1 MLFNSLEFLF
11 LYLPT
16 VLLVFNLL
24 QRRGNGRLATGWL
37 TLSSLFFYGWWNPVY
52 VPLILLSMAFNFTL
66 GRKLARGE
74 NPHNRMLL
82 TLGVVFNL
90 GLLAYFKYFNFFID
104 NINLLVD
111 TGYHVEKIV
120 LPLAISF
127 YTFQQITYLVDSY
140 KGLTEPH
147 SLLEFSLFVTFFPQL
162 IAGPIVHH
170 SEMLN
175 QFRELEGKPLQQRN
189 LVLGLSILSIGLFKK
204 VVIADGFSHFASP
217 MFAMGALADSLNT
230 IDVLIGLFAYT
241 FQLYF
246 DFSGY
251 SDMAIGLAFLFGIKL
266 PVNFFSPYRA
276 RNIGEFWRMWHA
288 TLARFLRE
296 YVFTPLGG
304 FVRNRT
310 RQRLNLLITMFLSG
324 VWHGAGWTFM
334 VFGLVHGIMV
344 VAQRIWRTQVTGPY
358 KLTNRPLYQ
367 MAMQVITFLAFALS
381 LLLFRADNLQVTANL
396 LTQIFSFEGSA
407 ISAAYLQAVQ
417 SSTLVA
423 LMSSTG
429 LADWTTLFTTTLLL
443 LALLACWCLPNTL
456 QIFAAENVMLTKL
469 RAGRAPVIALHWQAS
484 TRWAIYIGSL
494 LAVSAMNLT
503 EVSEFIYF
511 QF

>member
-11 LYLPT
+11 LFLPL
-16 VLLVFNLL
+16 VLLVFHLL
-24 QRRGNGRLATGWL
+24 QRRGNGRLAIGWL

-66 GRKLARGE
+66 GRTLAAAENSHRKL
-74 NPHNRMLL
+74 LL
-82 TLGVVFNL
+82 SVGVVFNL
-90 GLLAYFKYFNFFID
+90 GLLAYFKYFNFFVD
-104 NINLLVD
+104 NINLLLD
-111 TGYHVEKIV
+111 TGYHIEKIV

-147 SLLEFSLFVTFFPQL
+147 SLLEFGLFVTFFPQL

-175 QFRELEGKPLQQRN
+175 QFRELEGKSLQQRN

-204 VVIADGFSHFASP
+204 VVIADGFSHFAIP

-230 IDVLIGLFAYT
+230 VDVLIGLFAYT

-251 SDMAIGLAFLFGIKL
+251 SDMAIGLACLFSIKL

-296 YVFTPLGG
+296 YVFTPMGG

-344 VAQRIWRTQVTGPY
+344 VVQRIWRTEVTGPY
-358 KLTNRPLYQ
+358 KLSNRPLYQ
-367 MAMQVITFLAFALS
+367 MSMQVLTFLAFVFS
-381 LLLFRADNLQVTANL
+381 LLLFRADDMTVTANL
-396 LTQIFSFEGSA
+396 LAQIFSFEGTA
-407 ISAAYLQAVQ
+407 ISKPYLQALQ
-417 SSTLVA
+417 SSTLVEMMTA
-423 LMSSTG
+423 IG
-429 LADWTTLFTTTLLL
+429 LADWLTLIATVLLL

-469 RAGRAPVIALHWQAS
+469 RAGARP
-484 TRWAIYIGSL
+484 
-494 LAVSAMNLT
+494 
-503 EVSEFIYF
+503 
-511 QF
+511 